1 MLLFVFA
8 LALAEMLDALAWFW
22 CGVQITFGKVVTALI
37 IAGILAVGFMKKYG
51 APLMNGIG
59 DWAVQAWQFREDII
73 FEGQEVMA

>member
-8 LALAEMLDALAWFW
+8 LALAEMLDGLAWIW

-37 IAGILAVGFMKKYG
+37 IAGVWVVALMKVYG
-51 APLMNGIG
+51 APFMKAIG

-73 FEGQEVMA
+73 FEGQEVIA